1 MVGTTTKRK
10 ITLVAGSSNF
20 KQVNSHPRYEHPQ
33 TRKNPN
39 CLPVRIFL
47 AIFDLRRRHCR
58 SCVPLVASEQSSS
71 AKIKRKMDFPFVF
84 CSLIRIFAA
93 ASDFLPKVW
102 RFQKKFVILQRVRRK
117 DAMTYILQKTEIKNA
132 SHKLIEVVKKLGE
145 EKHAKMEELRSHT
158 NFTYT
163 IKV

>member
-1 MVGTTTKRK
+1 MYVFIPLLIIGAIILGWSTYELYKAAKANNGYISWTT
-10 ITLVAGSSNF
+10 
-20 KQVNSHPRYEHPQ
+20 PR
-33 TRKNPN
+33 RKNPN

-47 AIFDLRRRHCR
+47 AIFDSRRRYSR
-58 SCVPLVASEQSSS
+58 S
-71 AKIKRKMDFPFVF
+71 KIKRKTRFPFVF

-132 SHKLIEVVKKLGE
+132 SHKLIEVVKNLGE